1 MKKCKHCGS
10 NITQPKNACVWLFD
24 KEQGWCIGVPLG
36 RDKRP
41 QMVVYRRDG
50 ARTKE
55 LVGENSG
62 LRREVAGVIY
72 RVFYKKQQ
80 DPKPSHPWKR
90 KMELAVAKSKQHH
103 TSNGRTRDIRSEPL
117 FWPRDYHVF
126 HEAYGD
132 IHSEF

>member
-10 NITQPKNACVWLFD
+10 NITQPKNACVWLYS

-41 QMVVYRRDG
+41 QMVVYRKNG

-55 LVGENSG
+55 LVGENTG
-62 LRREVAGVIY
+62 LKREVAGVVY
-72 RVFYKKQQ
+72 RVFYRAQAKQTAA
-80 DPKPSHPWKR
+80 P
-90 KMELAVAKSKQHH
+90 KSKEHR
-103 TSNGRTRDIRSEPL
+103 TTNGRTRDVRSET
-117 FWPRDYHVF
+117 FWPRDYYVF

-132 IHSEF
+132 IHSEY